1 MTRVAVTRNT
11 PWPIIAV
18 TRAVQC
24 LTAMTRSYLEP
35 HGYVFLERRA
45 LPRAAA
51 ALALP
56 DLAIHSPP
64 AQLHE

>member
-35 HGYVFLERRA
+35 HGYVFLDRRA
-45 LPRAAA
+45 LPRATAGF
-51 ALALP
+51 ALP
-56 DLAIHSPP
+56 DLAIHTLP
-64 AQLHE
+64 AQRHG